1 MVSVMVPPAGT
12 VVAGVNTRTGCMA
25 APATPPEVM
34 EVKVIPVVPPTMAT
48 NVPVLLVSMIT
59 PALLVVAAAMVVD
72 TA

>member
-12 VVAGVNTRTGCMA
+12 VVAGVNTRTGCTA

-48 NVPVLLVSMIT
+48 NVPVLLVSMT
-59 PALLVVAAAMVVD
+59 VPPACVVAAAMVVD
-72 TA
+72 AA